1 MFGKKTVLILAIVAL
16 MVAGA
21 VMAGTALQIT
31 QPVSAT
37 ISVEGI
43 GGSSPSFNVIDN
55 AFDVSTNNGA
65 GAAAGN
71 ISANDVYVIDFGGEA
86 AAATGNNAWLLSF
99 GRSQSAVVG
108 NGSGDFVFRLQN
120 NYVDPL
126 TINLVQTTSWLPG
139 RGELGQGVVIKFMNA
154 ATDTAQWTLAGAA
167 TPTAWTIT
175 GTDLVLNNADVATFY
190 LVVENDDAVAG
201 NWSPKVKL
209 QAIGD

>member
-43 GGSSPSFNVIDN
+43 GDSSPSFNVIDN
-55 AFDVSTNNGA
+55 VFDASTNNGA

-108 NGSGDFVFRLQN
+108 NDSDFVLKLQN
-120 NYVDPL
+120 NYADPL

-154 ATDTAQWTLAGAA
+154 ASNTAQWTLTGAA

-175 GTDLVLNNADVATFY
+175 GTDLVLNNGNMATFY

-201 NWSPKVKL
+201 NWSPKVQL